1 MKGDKSHL
9 DTWPEPCAV
18 AQSKATVDL
27 RKLPPEKKH
36 RAWRWIKEHHPALA
50 QLLTELYSDPVMD
63 EDTPPEQKS
72 PEERELDLVRELV
85 QAFDCTILV
94 EKIYL
99 PSDIQN
105 EQVHEPI
112 KRIA

>member
-1 MKGDKSHL
+1 MRGDKSHL
-9 DTWPEPCAV
+9 DTWPEPCAI
-18 AQSKATVDL
+18 AQPKATVDL

-63 EDTPPEQKS
+63 EDTPLEQKS

-85 QAFDCTILV
+85 QTFDCTILV
-94 EKIYL
+94 EQCYL
-99 PSDIQN
+99 PPDLVSELQ
-105 EQVHEPI
+105 QPL